1 MKIQLSKQVPKA
13 DGYYLMQFSHIGGL
27 HLVLI
32 QTELDGS
39 RVMIPDDPKHY
50 TTFKLNSVHSSVLKD
65 ALFTIEPLIIE
76 KLELEI
82 P

>member
-1 MKIQLSKQVPKA
+1 MTIKLSKKIPVV
-13 DGYYLMQFSHIGGL
+13 DGYYLMKFSQTGGL

-50 TTFKLNSVHSSVLKD
+50 SSFKLDRAHNSVLQDSLFSED
-65 ALFTIEPLIIE
+65 AIIIE
-76 KLELEI
+76 KNV
-82 P
+82 